1 MRVTLT
7 VIPLILVIFGGIIG
21 LVSLKLR
28 EEVREQ
34 IISRDAEVL
43 YPVALMYLS
52 QSEEDVLLDPLADP
66 YIGDTADLLDVVLS
80 TSELKGVFAVRLFD
94 IEGRFS
100 GAVPAEFLKGELAK
114 EDMEEIRK
122 LRPVSHFRFRGR
134 LGDYFVETAGREQ
147 EEGIPLLKVI
157 LPLHINVTG
166 EVLGVAQ
173 YLIDGSSVV
182 AEFEELDKNIGL
194 QAVVAF
200 ASGSLIIG
208 LILFWAFRRL
218 RKSNKLLEE
227 RSRRLLEANTELTL
241 AAKTSA
247 IGAVSAHLIHG
258 LKNPLSGLQ
267 EFVADRNRVT
277 SDQERE
283 GEWEAAVET
292 AQRMQTMIQEI
303 VSVLQEE
310 EHAAEYEYSIEEIR
324 EIIGDRAEP
333 IAKKKG
339 VHFQAD
345 AAPDGSIDSRRGNLL
360 LLILMNLIQNAIEA
374 TPAGNRVWLS
384 FKEEENNLEISVSD
398 TGGGLP
404 DYVQENLFSPC
415 RSTKENGSGVGLAIS
430 QQLAKHIQGELALEE
445 TGPGGTRF
453 HLGMCLER
461 RLPNRDEEHAGSA
474 TEVA

>member
-1 MRVTLT
+1 M
-7 VIPLILVIFGGIIG
+7 
-21 LVSLKLR
+21 
-28 EEVREQ
+28 
-34 IISRDAEVL
+34 
-43 YPVALMYLS
+43 
-52 QSEEDVLLDPLADP
+52 
-66 YIGDTADLLDVVLS
+66 
-80 TSELKGVFAVRLFD
+80 
-94 IEGRFS
+94 
-100 GAVPAEFLKGELAK
+100 
-114 EDMEEIRK
+114 
-122 LRPVSHFRFRGR
+122 
-134 LGDYFVETAGREQ
+134 
-147 EEGIPLLKVI
+147 
-157 LPLHINVTG
+157 
-166 EVLGVAQ
+166 
-173 YLIDGSSVV
+173 
-182 AEFEELDKNIGL
+182 
-194 QAVVAF
+194 
-200 ASGSLIIG
+200 
-208 LILFWAFRRL
+208 
-218 RKSNKLLEE
+218 
-227 RSRRLLEANTELTL
+227 
-241 AAKTSA
+241 
-247 IGAVSAHLIHG
+247 
-258 LKNPLSGLQ
+258 
-267 EFVADRNRVT
+267 ADRNRVT